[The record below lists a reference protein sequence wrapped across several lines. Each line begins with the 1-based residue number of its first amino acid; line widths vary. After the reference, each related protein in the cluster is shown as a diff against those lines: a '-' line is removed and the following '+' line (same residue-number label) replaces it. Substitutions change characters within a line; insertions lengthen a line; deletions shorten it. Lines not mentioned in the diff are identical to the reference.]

1 MEELFRWPY
10 KASRANAPIFILHTI
25 NNTISSFFAPLSW
38 PPSSQQPKCC
48 ASATCLHQN
57 PTSHRQTTPSKQKES
72 FRIPS
77 KKAGFSRNW
86 LLHTSF
92 DVLLLFCFFDNLL
105 SRTLCER
112 RLTCCSSQE
121 TPSTSI
127 AKKPFIELQLASTFQ
142 LPFHV
147 DRQGLEAEPMR
158 TARST

>member
-72 FRIPS
+72 FS
-77 KKAGFSRNW
+77 FEESRFQSE
-86 LLHTSF
+86 LASSHF
-92 DVLLLFCFFDNLL
+92 LLLFCFFDNLL

-121 TPSTSI
+121 TPWTSI
-127 AKKPFIELQLASTFQ
+127 AKNFIELHLASTFQ